1 MNVNLFTGW
10 MYEPK
15 NEIREEEFEFCY
27 QKNKDLSFNKY
38 IIDNTKRP
46 TFNHFLKEMMNYPN
60 DINIIAN
67 PDNFFDE
74 SFLNGLRDLY
84 TNYNDKEK
92 LCLGLTRWNYVNED
106 YIWFFNAKDSQDV
119 FVFYGSVDFENY
131 KDIIPFGVPGG
142 DNRLVSVLMYE
153 YNKNVYNPSKDL
165 KYYHYHPSDDL
176 TRTYLDENRQKKE
189 HIDGPHEFLIPCT
202 LNDIK

>member
-38 IIDNTKRP
+38 VIDNTKRP
-46 TFNHFLKEMMNYPN
+46 TFNNFLKEMMNYPN

-74 SFLNGLRDLY
+74 TFLTELRKLY
-84 TNYNDKEK
+84 INYNDKEK

-106 YIWFFNAKDSQDV
+106 YAWFFNAKDSQDV
-119 FVFYGSVDFENY
+119 FILYGSIDFENY
-131 KDIIPFGVPGG
+131 VDIIPFGVPGG
-142 DNRLVSVLMYE
+142 DNRLVSVLMHN
-153 YNKNVYNPSKDL
+153 YNKKVYNPSKDL

-176 TRTYLDENRQKKE
+176 TRTYLDENRQRKE
-189 HIDGPHEFLIPCT
+189 FIVGPHEFVIPCT